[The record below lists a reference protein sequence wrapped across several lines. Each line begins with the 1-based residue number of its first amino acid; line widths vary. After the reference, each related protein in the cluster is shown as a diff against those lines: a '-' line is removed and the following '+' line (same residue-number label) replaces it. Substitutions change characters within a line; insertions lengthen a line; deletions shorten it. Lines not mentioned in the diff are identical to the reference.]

1 MAHFVSSKVT
11 LEAVTA
17 QRAGFPCSLF
27 LWPTKLQSQKSTG
40 LRISR
45 SSELASHVYSLKT
58 LWTYVSLDSITDATV
73 AGCVY
78 LIIMSSIARRPRA
91 GLCLIVF
98 LCFVFKICAFEVHL
112 YARDNRPGY
121 LLFNSSLDSGR
132 RYFIES
138 SSIPPSFLQID
149 PRVGE
154 LYIKNTLIFRNN
166 SATEPFHFFIGAESE
181 SGKSPLVEY
190 VSIPITVHL
199 KNSFESIS
207 YERNNSLDAVINV
220 EQDMENDFDNC
231 WQKSQEIV
239 SLASIVPQTQI
250 KRCDVTYIQPTEKGY
265 CIETNGG
272 QLVADQNFC
281 NSAPVWTLAF
291 HIKVVCSDIS
301 YTQPIRLFF
310 QRTSSKSTD
319 RDRLRRSTLNQ
330 APVFDKTLYK
340 AAVPEEVE
348 GGYPVATVTAIDPD
362 GDKVTYKVLAAFDAR
377 SQRLFEIDGDLGH
390 VKTTTH
396 LDREFM
402 DVHQLRIIASDN
414 QTPPRSGTTTLQV
427 IITDRNDHSPMFE
440 QATYVA
446 SIREMSPVGSTVIT
460 VRATDQDVGENA
472 EIEYN
477 LVHPS
482 GSEVFQIDKMAGVI
496 TLGAKLDREVTGFYS
511 LLVQATDIGKDPE
524 PRSTTAVVEITVL
537 DDNDNYPQFTKKVY
551 HIDVPE
557 DIEWTTRPVIAVVKA
572 EDLDQGVNSAIRYA
586 IIGGNTQGH
595 FSIDSQSGE
604 FTVVSAL
611 DYEKVRSYRLII
623 RAQDG
628 GQPARSNTTNMILRV
643 LDANDNDP
651 KFYTSLFQE
660 SVSEASP
667 VGHSVL
673 KVQAYDADDGPNS
686 EIDYSI
692 VPNEQFLPFTVDSV
706 SGWILTTQE
715 LDRETNSVY
724 DFLVVAK
731 DRGSPSRSAT
741 TSVIIRV
748 QDIND
753 NDPVFNPK
761 MYEASVSEIDPPGT
775 PVVAVTAADRDE
787 EPRLIYHII
796 SGNHRGRFN
805 VIHQNKEGLISVAQP
820 LDYRLDKKFTL
831 TVTAT
836 DAGGRF
842 DTATVNINV
851 TDANTHRPVFDKVPY
866 TASVPEDAPIGAT
879 VLVVEATD
887 GDVGEN
893 ARISYFIEDNPE
905 FSIDSTTG
913 AIVTSQKLDRE
924 LTAGFVLVVTAEDH
938 GSPSLSDTI
947 NVEIEVT
954 DVNDNPPNFVI
965 PSYSAS
971 IREDALVG
979 SSVMQV
985 SASDKDIGLSGQV
998 RYTFTGGDDGD
1009 GAFIVE
1015 PTSGVIRTN
1024 QLLDRESVSLYRL
1037 LVLAID
1043 RGATPLSSTA
1053 TISVVVEDVNDNP
1066 PRFDT
1071 DIIKMFIAE
1080 NSPIGSVVGLILATD
1095 PDDGPNAGISYSIVG
1110 GPDADKFR
1118 LISRNGEPAEL
1129 LTKTDLDYETSK
1141 KKYAV
1146 VVRASSPPLRS
1157 DVEAHIWVTDVNDNA
1172 PRLKDFVILFNH
1184 HEKYFPKNP
1193 IGKVP
1198 AYDADVT
1205 DKLRY
1210 RFISGNNANLLLLNE
1225 TTGELSLSP
1234 HLDTNV
1240 PIHGVM
1246 EISVFGK

>member
-1 MAHFVSSKVT
+1 MYTSLLSSFCDA
-11 LEAVTA
+11 AVAVCTA
-17 QRAGFPCSLF
+17 VMP
-27 LWPTKLQSQKSTG
+27 
-40 LRISR
+40 
-45 SSELASHVYSLKT
+45 SEIVL
-58 LWTYVSLDSITDATV
+58 
-73 AGCVY
+73 
-78 LIIMSSIARRPRA
+78 RPRA
-91 GLCLIVF
+91 GLGLIVF
-98 LCFVFKICAFEVHL
+98 LSFVFKSCAFEVHL
-112 YARDNRPGY
+112 YTRDNRPGY
-121 LLFNSSLDSGR
+121 MLFNSSLDSGM

-138 SSIPPSFLQID
+138 SSIPSSFLQID
-149 PRVGE
+149 SRVGE
-154 LYIKNTLIFRNN
+154 LYIKSTLFHRNN
-166 SATEPFHFFIGAESE
+166 SVTEPFHFFIGAERQNK
-181 SGKSPLVEY
+181 KSRVVEY
-190 VSIPITVHL
+190 VSIPVTVHL
-199 KNSFESIS
+199 KNSFESN
-207 YERNNSLDAVINV
+207 YYDRNNFVEAVVNV
-220 EQDMENDFDNC
+220 EQDMENDLDTC
-231 WQKSQEIV
+231 WKKSQEIV
-239 SLASIVPQTQI
+239 SMSSIIPLMQL
-250 KRCDVTYIQPTEKGY
+250 KRCDVIYIQPSEEGY
-265 CIETNGG
+265 CIEINGG
-272 QLVADQNFC
+272 QLVADRNFC
-281 NSAPVWTLAF
+281 NSALTWTLDF
-291 HIKVVCSDIS
+291 QIKVVCSDIT
-301 YTQPIRLFF
+301 YMQHIRLYF
-310 QRTSSKSTD
+310 QRTSSKTSY
-319 RDRLRRSTLNQ
+319 RDRLRRSTQNQ
-330 APVFDKTLYK
+330 APVFDKALYK
-340 AAVPEEVE
+340 ATVPEEVE
-348 GGYPVATVTAIDPD
+348 GGYAVTTVTAKDPD
-362 GDKVTYKVLAAFDAR
+362 GDKITYRLLAAIDAR
-377 SQRLFEIDGDLGH
+377 SQRLFEIDEDLGH

-402 DVHQLRIIASDN
+402 DVHHLRIIATDDRS
-414 QTPPRSGTTTLQV
+414 PPRSGTTTLQV
-427 IITDRNDHSPMFE
+427 TITDRNDHSPVFE

-446 SIREMSPVGSTVIT
+446 SVREMSPVGSTVIT

-477 LVHPS
+477 LIHPS
-482 GSEVFQIDKMAGVI
+482 GEEVFQIDKNSGII
-496 TLGAKLDREVTGFYS
+496 TLGSKLDREEIGFYS
-511 LLVQATDIGKDPE
+511 LLVQATDMGKDPE
-524 PRSTTAVVEITVL
+524 PRSTTAIVEVSVL
-537 DDNDNYPQFTKKVY
+537 DDNDNYPQFSKKVY
-551 HIDVPE
+551 YIDVPE
-557 DIEWTTRPVIAVVKA
+557 DIEWTMRPVMAVVKA
-572 EDLDQGVNSAIRYA
+572 EDRDQGVNAAIRYA

-595 FSIDSQSGE
+595 FNIDSQSGE
-604 FTVVSAL
+604 ITVVSAL
-611 DYEKVRSYRLII
+611 DYETARSYRLII

-628 GQPARSNTTNMILRV
+628 GQPARSNTTNVILRV

-660 SVSEASP
+660 SVSEGAP
-667 VGHSVL
+667 IGHSVL
-673 KVQAYDADDGPNS
+673 RVQAYDADDGPNS
-686 EIDYSI
+686 EIVYSI
-692 VPNEQFLPFTVDSV
+692 VPSEQLLPFTVDSM
-706 SGWILTTQE
+706 SGWILTTRE
-715 LDRETNSVY
+715 LDRETNAVY
-724 DFLVVAK
+724 DFQVVAK
-731 DRGSPSRSAT
+731 DRGSPSRSST

-753 NDPVFNPK
+753 NDPVFDPK
-761 MYEASVSEIDPPGT
+761 VYEASVSEIDPPGT
-775 PVVAVTAADRDE
+775 PVVAVTASDRDE
-787 EPRLIYHII
+787 EPRLIYHIV

-805 VIHQNKEGLISVAQP
+805 VIHQNREGLISVAQP

-866 TASVPEDAPIGAT
+866 TATVPEDAPIGTT

-913 AIVTSQKLDRE
+913 AIITSQKLDRE

-954 DVNDNPPNFVI
+954 DVNDNHPNFVL
-965 PSYSAS
+965 PSYAAS

-979 SSVMQV
+979 SSVIQV

-1037 LVLAID
+1037 TVLAVD
-1043 RGATPLSSTA
+1043 RGATPLSSAA
-1053 TISVVVEDVNDNP
+1053 TVAVVVEDVNDNP

-1080 NSPIGSVVGLILATD
+1080 NSPIGSLVGLILATD
-1095 PDDGPNAGISYSIVG
+1095 PDEGPNAEISYSIVG

-1129 LTKTDLDYETSK
+1129 ITKTDLDYETSK
-1141 KKYAV
+1141 KKYIV
-1146 VVRASSPPLRS
+1146 VVRAASPPLRS
-1157 DVEAHIWVTDVNDNA
+1157 DVEVHIWVTDVNDNA
-1172 PRLKDFVILFNH
+1172 PRLNNFVILFNH

-1210 RFISGNNANLLLLNE
+1210 RFISGNNANLLILNE
-1225 TTGELSLSP
+1225 KTGELSLSP